1 MRSTKVQHAEITL
14 SVLGSIYNATKE
26 AIALAT
32 DLGGDTTVSFDF
44 NGRTIKV
51 RPDTNIDLVM
61 RDFWRPLSITGDT
74 IGPYPDP
81 ASLEIDERLAMERGS
96 NFATII

>member
-1 MRSTKVQHAEITL
+1 M
-14 SVLGSIYNATKE
+14 
-26 AIALAT
+26 
-32 DLGGDTTVSFDF
+32 SFDF

-81 ASLEIDERLAMERGS
+81 ASLEIDERFAMERGS
-96 NFATII
+96 NPCLHHLTPRSRVEPAPCERVKLV